1 MKKLMEI
8 RVILSAL
15 FIFTAIYTA
24 PSLAAEPPIDTV
36 EKLQTKIIEI
46 QQDTGI
52 TALGIAVVD
61 RGELVWLDA
70 LGQANVEHQV
80 AATPDT
86 LFRIGSTSKMFVALA
101 ALKLVEEGRLDL
113 NAPLR
118 ELAPE
123 IVFDNPWESEHPL
136 RLVHL
141 LEHTSGWNDMLMAEY
156 AHNESDPIALQ
167 KALTLFTESRRSRWV
182 PGTRFAYCNIGS
194 GVVAYVVEKITGVPF
209 ETYVQENFFNPL
221 AMESATYFLPEDVV
235 QKTATAYVEGKAQ
248 DYWHIIYRPAG
259 AINAS
264 PRDMVQLLQFFLQR
278 GAINGQQLLTPAS
291 IVRME
296 TPQTTLANPLG
307 VTAGY
312 GLANYTSGFQNRG
325 VSFHGHNGGVIGA
338 ASDFA
343 YSPAVNGG
351 YVLMLT
357 GNPSGMEQ
365 ITDSLREYLLRSHRK
380 AAVSAPPLPQQFH
393 GIGGIYKPINPR
405 NKRLAFMPTFLSA
418 MTFSV
423 EGDFVRR
430 MPLAGGWPSPSN
442 DYALNDQLLV
452 DQWSGLP
459 SIARVN
465 DPLAGE
471 AVQVQTDLFQKT
483 SAFSVWGELVFFVC
497 VFLLSALAL
506 VYSSVWV
513 PLNLYRKNFRSPAV
527 SIRLWPTL
535 ASLALLAT
543 LARLVFLTM
552 DFAKFTPWTNLSISL
567 FAFTLAYGVLSAW
580 SVINCYRLRAQ
591 PIRKLIR
598 IPACLLSVLNLAM
611 AIYLAKYGMIGMQIW
626 TW

>member
-15 FIFTAIYTA
+15 FIVAAVYTA
-24 PSLAAEPPIDTV
+24 SPLAAEPTDTL
-36 EKLQTKIIEI
+36 EKLQAKITKIH
-46 QQDTGI
+46 QDTGI
-52 TALGIAVVD
+52 AALGIAVVD

-70 LGQANVEHQV
+70 MGQANVEHQV

-113 NAPLR
+113 NTPLR
-118 ELAPE
+118 DLAPE
-123 IVFDNPWESEHPL
+123 IVFENPWESEHPL

-156 AHNESDPIALQ
+156 AHNESDPIAL
-167 KALTLFTESRRSRWV
+167 KEALTLFTESRQSRWV

-194 GVVAYVVEKITGVPF
+194 GVVAYVIEKITGVPF
-209 ETYVQENFFNPL
+209 ETYVQEHFFNPL
-221 AMESATYFLPEDVV
+221 AMESATYFLPENFI
-235 QKTATAYVEGKAQ
+235 QKTATAYVDGKAQ

-264 PRDMVQLLQFFLQR
+264 PRDMAQLLQFFLQR
-278 GAINGQQLLTPAS
+278 GAIDGQQLVTPTS
-291 IVRME
+291 IARME
-296 TPQTTLANPLG
+296 TPQSTLANSQG

-312 GLANYTSGFQNRG
+312 GLANYTSGFQDRG

-338 ASDFA
+338 MSDFA
-343 YSPAVNGG
+343 YAPAVNGG
-351 YVLMLT
+351 YVILVT
-357 GNPSGMEQ
+357 GNPSGMGQ
-365 ITDSLREYLLRSHRK
+365 ITDSLREYLLRDHPK
-380 AAVSAPPLPQQFH
+380 TAVGAPPLPQQFQ
-393 GIGGIYKPINPR
+393 GIGGLYKPINPR
-405 NKRLAFMPTFLSA
+405 NKRLAFMPTFFSA
-418 MTFSV
+418 MSFSV
-423 EGDFVRR
+423 EGNFVRR

-442 DYALNDQLLV
+442 DYALNEQLLI

-459 SIARVN
+459 SIARVI

-471 AVQVQTDLFQKT
+471 TVQVQTDLFQKT

-506 VYSSVWV
+506 VYSLVWV
-513 PLNLYRKNFRSPAV
+513 PLNVSRKNFRSPAV

-535 ASLALLAT
+535 ASLALLAI

-552 DFAKFTPWTNLSISL
+552 DFAKFMPWTNLSISL

-598 IPACLLSVLNLAM
+598 IPACLLSVLHLAM
-611 AIYLAKYGMIGMQIW
+611 AIYMAKYGMIGMQIW